1 MTYTYN
7 MKLLL
12 LSISALAIFSGSTTT
27 LKAQEATGISPI
39 FITPYTAKQI
49 NRTPTIVHATSNT
62 NAIRG
67 NVRTYTQ
74 PGKKSSNL
82 LYAEQKNPFA
92 NTGFGRIRAEKNYYD
107 AEDKRHYNQY
117 EYMGVLAKRGD
128 TAKLQQ
134 VQQYLQQNGV
144 YDPAKVQAAIT
155 NATQPQ
161 AFGSQQPSTTGG
173 VQSTYTG
180 TTFKQ
185 PTYKIK
191 TQTTSVPQRL
201 HGGYDDAENQ
211 TLDPAEAIKP
221 TGPRP
226 IFLR

>member
-1 MTYTYN
+1 

-39 FITPYTAKQI
+39 FIKPYATQKVK
-49 NRTPTIVHATSNT
+49 RTPTIVQATTHT
-62 NAIRG
+62 NPIRG

-74 PGKKSSNL
+74 PGRKSFNL
-82 LYAEQKNPFA
+82 LYAQEKNPFA

-107 AEDKRHYNQY
+107 KQDKRHYNQY
-117 EYMGVLAKRGD
+117 EYMGILAKRGD

-134 VQQYLQQNGV
+134 VQQYLQKNGV
-144 YDPAKVQAAIT
+144 YDPTKVQAAIT
-155 NATQPQ
+155 SATQPQ

-173 VQSTYTG
+173 IQSPYATTTY
-180 TTFKQ
+180 KQ
-185 PTYKIK
+185 PAYKVK

-201 HGGYDDAENQ
+201 HGGYDDAENK